1 MEPVSMGLSFTR
13 VRAILFEV
21 PNQGKLAYCLL
32 RDARVPAAPKAALL
46 GTLGLIVSP
55 VDLPGWVPLVGEFD
69 MLALGLLAVKVFVDA
84 APEELV
90 REHQVA
96 LRVKASVFDHDL
108 GTATATLGRGV
119 RQGMRQVVERWRGPT
134 RMPEPLELEE

>member
-1 MEPVSMGLSFTR
+1 MGLSFTR
-13 VRAILFEV
+13 IRAILFEV

-32 RDARVPAAPKAALL
+32 RDPRVPAAPKAALL
-46 GTLGLIVSP
+46 GALGLIVSP

-90 REHQVA
+90 REHQAA
-96 LRVKASVFDHDL
+96 LREKASVFDHDL
-108 GTATATLGRGV
+108 GMAAATLRQGV

-134 RMPEPLELEE
+134 KMPEPLELEE